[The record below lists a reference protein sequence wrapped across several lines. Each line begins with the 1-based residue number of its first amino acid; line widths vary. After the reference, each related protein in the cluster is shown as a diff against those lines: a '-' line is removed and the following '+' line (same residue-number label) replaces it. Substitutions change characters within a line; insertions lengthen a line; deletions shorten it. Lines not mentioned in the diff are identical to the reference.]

1 MGRRANETQSEVLAV
16 LRGHRGPLS
25 AYDVIGELR
34 QVSPKIAPP
43 TVYRALEA
51 LAGRGLVHRLESLK
65 AFIACKHNECQH
77 ASIFAICDEC
87 GTVEERFSPDLFEEL
102 SRIAGQSGFI
112 STRHVIELHGLC
124 ASCGG
129 TGDNLA

>member
-1 MGRRANETQSEVLAV
+1 MGRRANTTQSKVLAV
-16 LRGHRGPLS
+16 LRSHHAPLS

-65 AFIACKHNECQH
+65 AFIACQYDRRQH
-77 ASIFAICDEC
+77 ASIFAICNNC
-87 GTVEERFSPDLFEEL
+87 GAVEESLAPDLFEEL
-102 SRIAGQSGFI
+102 SRVAGQSGFT

-124 ASCGG
+124 ASCQ
-129 TGDNLA
+129 TGDIST